1 MASCL
6 PRHETV
12 TECTAL
18 TFLEIPRPVARPQ
31 RRDLASGKTRAD
43 AHDRVM
49 AAHVVAA
56 HEAPQSRAAQPQRRA
71 PRLPRGERSRAPR
84 GELEEGPKARGFRMM
99 EGKGGR
105 DHLDRRAGEN

>member
-56 HEAPQSRAAQPQRRA
+56 DQAQQSRAAQRQRRA
-71 PRLPRGERSRAPR
+71 PRLASDERPRALRA
-84 GELEEGPKARGFRMM
+84 ELRDARTARRF
-99 EGKGGR
+99 GKIQEQGC
-105 DHLDRRAGEN
+105 